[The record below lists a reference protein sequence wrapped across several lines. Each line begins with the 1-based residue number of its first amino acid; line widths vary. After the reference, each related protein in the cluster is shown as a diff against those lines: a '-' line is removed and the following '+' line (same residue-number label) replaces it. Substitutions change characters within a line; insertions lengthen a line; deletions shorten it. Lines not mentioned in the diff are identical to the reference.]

1 MVPRRAQ
8 TPISIRSN
16 RAAAKLA
23 ALTRTTGRSQ
33 AEIIEDALD
42 RIPDPY
48 SPDSLTGEAAAQYE
62 RIMALVRSIP
72 PGTFLSMKEADA
84 LEFDENGDFR

>member
-8 TPISIRSN
+8 TPITFRSD
-16 RAAAKLA
+16 RAATKLA
-23 ALTRTTGRSQ
+23 ALKRTTGRSQ

-42 RIPDPY
+42 RIPDPH
-48 SPDSLTGEAAAQYE
+48 SLTSLTGEAAAQYQ
-62 RIMALVRSIP
+62 RIMAIARSIP